1 MVYIILGKGFEPM
14 EAVAP
19 CDILRRGSADVQFAG
34 IGGTLISGA
43 HGIAVAADLPV
54 EEMKLE
60 EMDMIVLPG
69 GLGGVASISACPAAL
84 HAVEQVWK
92 QGGFVAAICAAP
104 TVLAALHITDGHP
117 TTCYPGC
124 EEKMRAALPQ
134 SGKAV
139 VRDGKLITGT
149 SAGCA
154 VPFALALVAAR
165 KGAEKARELAEQIVI
180 R

>member
-1 MVYIILGKGFEPM
+1 MNV
-14 EAVAP
+14 
-19 CDILRRGSADVQFAG
+19 RN
-34 IGGTLISGA
+34 GA
-43 HGIAVAADLPV
+43 HGPVPDALNGFPAVKIGGGTADLPAGCQV
-54 EEMKLE
+54 SG
-60 EMDMIVLPG
+60 VLPG

-124 EEKMRAALPQ
+124 EEKMGAALPQ

-154 VPFALALVAAR
+154 VPFALALVAAL
-165 KGAEKARELAEQIVI
+165 KGEEKAREIAEQIVI

>member
-1 MVYIILGKGFEPM
+1 
-14 EAVAP
+14 
-19 CDILRRGSADVQFAG
+19 
-34 IGGTLISGA
+34 
-43 HGIAVAADLPV
+43 
-54 EEMKLE
+54 
-60 EMDMIVLPG
+60 MIVLPG
-69 GLGGVASISACPAAL
+69 GLGGVASISGCPAAL
-84 HAVEQVWK
+84 AAVEQVRK

-124 EEKMRAALPQ
+124 EEKMGAALSQP
-134 SGKAV
+134 GKAV

-154 VPFALALVAAR
+154 VPFALALVAAL
-165 KGAEKARELAEQIVI
+165 KGEEKAQEIAEQIVI